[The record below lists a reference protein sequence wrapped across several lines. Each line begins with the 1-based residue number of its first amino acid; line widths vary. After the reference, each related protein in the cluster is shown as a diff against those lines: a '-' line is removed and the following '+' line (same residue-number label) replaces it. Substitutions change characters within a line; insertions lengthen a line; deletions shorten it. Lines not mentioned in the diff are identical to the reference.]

1 MEIGYIRFENDYIQI
16 TRTKSGL
23 LKKQQLQDMKREY
36 FRKKSMRI
44 EDNASWNQYSGLYGD
59 PTTYLDEACQSTYI
73 RSCGIL

>member
-44 EDNASWNQYSGLYGD
+44 EDNASWNQCSGLYGD
-59 PTTYLDEACQSTYI
+59 PTTNMDEASKST
-73 RSCGIL
+73 